1 MGTEEQTGNEE
12 AQIEKAAELGQITEE
27 KKEELLGG
35 LSMGFGE
42 EAAAEAEK
50 TAAELGAGAKAAPAD
65 EEILIGGRTF
75 TNEADA
81 IAYARELEEQRTASD
96 AYRQGVQDTAA
107 TQQGNPPATPLAVED
122 DFNEKFYGDPKT
134 YLDDAIKKASDD
146 GYQRAIKEVDQRS
159 AQDNLW
165 KQFYE
170 QNPELKSKDQLVR
183 TILSENMN
191 TLGKMTDH
199 QAAMKILARKTRDQI
214 KSWLDEEKPKE
225 ELSNA
230 GIGASPGSQS
240 QVTPKKT
247 EEKPLDFISQLRK
260 AQEDRMAPS

>member
-1 MGTEEQTGNEE
+1 METKTGNEE

-27 KKEELLGG
+27 EKVDLLGG
-35 LSMGFGE
+35 LSMGIEAPAGE
-42 EAAAEAEK
+42 
-50 TAAELGAGAKAAPAD
+50 TAAVEPEAGAAPAT

-96 AYRQGVQDTAA
+96 AYRQGVQDTAS
-107 TQQGNPPATPLAVED
+107 TQQGNPPPPQTSIED
-122 DFNEKFYGDPKT
+122 ADADFNAKYYENPKT
-134 YLDDAIKKASDD
+134 YLDEVEKKATNA
-146 GYQRAIKEVDQRS
+146 GYKKAIEEIDKRDAQRD
-159 AQDNLW
+159 LW
-165 KQFYE
+165 TDFYQ
-170 QNPELKSKDQLVR
+170 QNPELKNKDKLVKA
-183 TILSENMN
+183 ILAENMN

-199 QAAMKILARKTRDQI
+199 QAAMKILARKTKDQI

-240 QVTPKKT
+240 QVTRKKA
-247 EEKPLDFISQLRK
+247 EEKPLDFISQVRK
-260 AQEDRMAPS
+260 AQEDRMASS